1 MLIMKKWLLA
11 VGILTPFVL
20 YGAYPIWRS
29 LEPLSTEGGP
39 NLSKDEIDKMIKKAN
54 EKSASIK
61 VDVEKASK
69 DVLSAATSEYAAA
82 LDMTALRPSY
92 SVTDDR
98 NEYAANE
105 WAAAHHLTLRGERIA

>member
-1 MLIMKKWLLA
+1 MLIMKKWLIA

-54 EKSASIK
+54 EQSASIK

-69 DVLSAATSEYAAA
+69 DVLSAATFEPPGDTSAFKDILLRRASAAMNVVA
-82 LDMTALRPSY
+82 F
-92 SVTDDR
+92 DDFR
-98 NEYAANE
+98 K
-105 WAAAHHLTLRGERIA
+105 